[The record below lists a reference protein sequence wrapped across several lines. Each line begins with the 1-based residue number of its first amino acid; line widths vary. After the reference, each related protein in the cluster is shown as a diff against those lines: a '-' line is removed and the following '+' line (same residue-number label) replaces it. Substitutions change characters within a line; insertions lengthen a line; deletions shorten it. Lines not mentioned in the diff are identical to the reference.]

1 MSNST
6 FNNSWQD
13 RLSGTALYGLAR
25 LTSRRSRF
33 QVTGL
38 EHMQAAQARQRP
50 LIFAAWHGMTMMLV
64 GFFTNQYD
72 LSRLVL
78 ILPDD
83 WRGGAL
89 TVFANKLGVTPFP
102 MNLHGDA
109 SMATARQLSRLV
121 KQVKAGRDAY
131 ITPDGPEG
139 PSYEMKPGITYIAQK
154 ADATILPLGAYA
166 RRGYRVPRWDRYVL
180 PYPFSK
186 IAIQIGEPIVV
197 EKEADLTAVSHHLTQ
212 KLHHVTLQAAANYYE
227 KPFP

>member
-1 MSNST
+1 MSKAT
-6 FNNSWQD
+6 ITWQD
-13 RLSGTALYGLAR
+13 RASGTLLHSWAR
-25 LTSRRSRF
+25 MTSRLSKY

-38 EHMQAAQARQRP
+38 EHLRAAQERERP

-64 GFFTNQYD
+64 GFFANHYD

-83 WRGGAL
+83 WRGTTL
-89 TVFANKLGVTPFP
+89 VVFANKLGVTPFP

-109 SMATARQLSRLV
+109 SMATARQLAKLV
-121 KQVKAGRDAY
+121 RQVKAGRDAY
-131 ITPDGPEG
+131 ITPDGPDG
-139 PSYEMKPGITYIAQK
+139 PSYEIKPGITYIAQK

-166 RRGYRVPRWDRYVL
+166 RRGYRVPRWDRYVM

-186 IAIQIGEPIVV
+186 IAIQIGEPLVV
-197 EKEADLTAVSHHLTQ
+197 GKNDEGTAVTSHLANQ
-212 KLHHVTLQAAANYYE
+212 LHHVTLQAAANFYE

>member
-1 MSNST
+1 MSDTTS
-6 FNNSWQD
+6 SWQD
-13 RLSGTALYGLAR
+13 KFSGTALYAWAR

-38 EHMQAAQARQRP
+38 EHLQAAQERQRP
-50 LIFAAWHGMTMMLV
+50 FIFAAWHGMTMMLV
-64 GFFTNQYD
+64 GFFANQYD

-83 WRGGAL
+83 WRGGTL

-109 SMATARQLSRLV
+109 SMASARQLAKLV
-121 KQVKAGRDAY
+121 RQVKAGRDAY

-139 PSYEMKPGITYIAQK
+139 PSYEIKPGITFIAKK

-166 RRGYRVPRWDRYVL
+166 RHGYRVPRWDRYVL

-186 IAIQIGEPIVV
+186 IAIQIGEPLVV
-197 EKEADLTAVSHHLTQ
+197 DKDADLTAVSHHLTQ
-212 KLHHVTLQAAANYYE
+212 QLHHVTLQAAANYYE
-227 KPFP
+227 KPF